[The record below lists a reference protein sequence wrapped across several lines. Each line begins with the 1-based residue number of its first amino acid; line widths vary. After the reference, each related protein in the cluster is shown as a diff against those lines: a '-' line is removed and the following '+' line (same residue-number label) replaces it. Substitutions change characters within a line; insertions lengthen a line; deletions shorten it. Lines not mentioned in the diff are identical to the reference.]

1 MLSILLAFL
10 AAPAFPPDAT
20 PIAAIQG
27 SGARSPLAGQVV
39 TTAGIVTAVRP
50 SSYYIQSPPEWADT
64 DPRTSEGLLI
74 FLGSAPPAG
83 VVPGAFVKVRGTVT
97 EFVSAADPGA
107 PPLTELTRIVET
119 VVLEVQSELP
129 APFTLTRELLLSG
142 SGLETLEPYE
152 GMRVNAPRVIV
163 TTPTAANGVFFG
175 VLPGFARPIRS
186 RDWDGAP
193 EKLRLDSNRVAPAAS
208 AGMSF
213 LDVAGVL
220 DFGQR
225 AWTLV
230 ITGFAQLASIPY
242 GNVPLLP
249 PTPREVAIASLN
261 CERFFDTRDDPG
273 VSDTVLSDADYSARK
288 TKLVRFI
295 LTTLHAPDVVALME
309 IENLRV
315 LEEIAGNL
323 NSVAR
328 ENGLPEPNYRA
339 YLEEGTDPG
348 GIDTGFLV
356 KTSRVQP
363 IDVFQWGRMDT
374 YIRPDG
380 RIETLNE
387 RPPLTLY
394 AKVEHRDFIVVANH
408 FRSMTDVE
416 DPVSGPRIRL
426 KRRLQAEQLRD
437 LIARLS
443 ADNPGTPIAAVGD
456 FNAFPFPNLPDDDPL
471 AVLRG
476 ALELHT
482 FRLPPPYAIS
492 YSYYGAGQTIDHIF
506 GNPAFS
512 ANLTRLAYT
521 TINTTTPERERLN
534 HEIPDRLSDHEA
546 VMAYFSLDP
555 PVLSPMMVRTF
566 LSPFSGMVAVDSLIE
581 VTSRALPIGQEL
593 RRVPLVEGPV
603 YTLSVGG
610 YSIEL
615 PLAPALPVIAN
626 ASYTGRNL
634 RILATGLG
642 SQQPYVT
649 VGRSDCTVESVRPGA
664 TGGIQEI
671 LAACP
676 DEIPVG
682 VDLPLLLTA
691 AETASL
697 PFPVRK

>member
-1 MLSILLAFL
+1 MLGLLLAFL

-27 SGARSPLAGQVV
+27 SGARSPLEGRVV

-50 SSYYIQSPPEWADT
+50 SSFYIQSPAGWADS
-64 DPRTSEGLLI
+64 DPRTSDGLLI
-74 FLGSAPPAG
+74 FVGSTPPAG
-83 VVPGAFVKVRGTVT
+83 VVPGALVKVRGTVT

-107 PPLTELTRIVET
+107 PPLTELTRIAET
-119 VVLEVQSELP
+119 TVLDGQAEIPTPVD
-129 APFTLTRELLLSG
+129 LTRELLLSG
-142 SGLETLEPYE
+142 RGLETLEPYE
-152 GMRVNAPRVIV
+152 GMRVSAAKVIV

-175 VLPGFARPIRS
+175 ILPGFARPLRTAQ
-186 RDWDGAP
+186 WDGAP
-193 EKLRLDSNRVAPAAS
+193 DKLRLDVNRVAPVAS
-208 AGMSF
+208 AGMAF
-213 LDVAGVL
+213 RDLVGVL

-225 AWTLV
+225 AWTFV
-230 ITGFAQLASIPY
+230 ITAYGALDPNPDPPAPLIPPAS
-242 GNVPLLP
+242 
-249 PTPREVAIASLN
+249 REISIASLN

-288 TKLVRFI
+288 TKLVRFL

-315 LEEIAGNL
+315 LEEIADNL

-328 ENGLPEPNYRA
+328 ENGLPDPSYRA

-356 KTSRVQP
+356 KTARVQP
-363 IDVFQWGRMDT
+363 IDVFQWGKLDT

-380 RIETLNE
+380 RVETLNE

-394 AKVEHRDFIVVANH
+394 AKVEQRDFIIVANH

-416 DPVSGPRIRL
+416 DPSAGPRIRL

-443 ADNPGTPIAAVGD
+443 ADNPGTPLAAVGD

-476 ALELHT
+476 ALEMYTL
-482 FRLPPPYAIS
+482 RLPPSQAVS
-492 YSYYGAGQTIDHIF
+492 YSYYGAGQTIDHVF

-521 TINTTTPERERLN
+521 SINTSTPERERLN

-546 VMAYFSLDP
+546 VLACYSLDP
-555 PVLSPMMVRTF
+555 PVLSPMMVRSF
-566 LSPFSGMVAVDSLIE
+566 LSPFSAVAAPGSLIE
-581 VTSRALPIGQEL
+581 VTSRALPIGRDL
-593 RRVPLVEGPV
+593 FRIPDAAGST
-603 YTLSVGG
+603 YTLTAGG
-610 YSIEL
+610 YSTTI

-626 ASYTGRNL
+626 AWFSGRNL
-634 RILATGLG
+634 LVLVTGLG
-642 SQQPYVT
+642 ARQPYVT
-649 VGRSDCTVESVRPGA
+649 VGRFDCQVESVRPSA
-664 TGGIQEI
+664 TAGIQEI
-671 LAACP
+671 LSSCP
-676 DEIPVG
+676 NELPIG
-682 VDLPLLLTA
+682 VDLPLVVTA
-691 AETASL
+691 AETSAQAVL
-697 PFPVRK
+697 VRR